1 MVQWLGVQAFTTEGM
16 GSIPGQGTK
25 IPQATW
31 PKEIKKKKNL
41 LRTLSILT
49 TPSIIPLNQITSS
62 LMGLLTVT
70 P

>member
-1 MVQWLGVQAFTTEGM
+1 MVQWLGVQAFTTEGI

-31 PKEIKKKKNL
+31 PKEIKKKNL
-41 LRTLSILT
+41 LRTLLILT
-49 TPSIIPLNQITSS
+49 TPSIIPLDQITSS
-62 LMGLLTVT
+62 LVGFLTVT